1 MLTTVVPDYC
11 VSAMFL
17 APVQAMDG
25 MVEVLLGRQ
34 AKDAEHGLGVLSR
47 LPAEKVSAVR
57 DVKIGFSTFSFVAF
71 LHH

>member
-1 MLTTVVPDYC
+1 MPFVCKPKILMFSYGVCADSC
-11 VSAMFL
+11 VSATFL

-47 LPAEKVSAVR
+47 LPAEKVRLACC
-57 DVKIGFSTFSFVAF
+57 
-71 LHH
+71 